1 MLKQKGITLS
11 GFMTWMIILAFAAL
25 LAFKLGPA
33 YMEEVIIKKHLTGIA
48 KDPAYSS
55 GSRIEIERAFGNKTL
70 VEKVEAISAKDIVIT
85 KEGGGI
91 TLSASYSTCVPLV
104 YNISACMEFNPSSAS
119 Q

>member
-11 GFMTWMIILAFAAL
+11 GFITFLIIAAFAAL

-33 YMEEVIIKKHLTGIA
+33 YLEAHTIKKHLTGIA
-48 KDPAYSS
+48 KDPTYSS
-55 GSRIEIERAFGNKTL
+55 GNRNEIERAFGNKSL

-85 KEGGGI
+85 KEGSGI
-91 TLSASYSTCVPLV
+91 TLSANYTTCVPLV
-104 YNISACMEFNPSSAS
+104 YNISACMEFNPSTS